1 LFEICK
7 TIFWYLV
14 WGILRR
20 SAVDGVFLGS
30 YLYPLSLS
38 TVMSAKIWMATVG
51 LVVLGLQP
59 GAGASEA
66 APETFYEWCM
76 SPGKSSEV
84 RATIE
89 ALFWVAGTKRCVPA
103 AQRLAGREELDLTG
117 LSVRD
122 LGPIAGLPKLRKLVL
137 DRNPV
142 RDLTPLGKLAQLQVL
157 SVNQSSLKRLDGVET
172 IGSLQALSIDRTL
185 VRDLGPI
192 AGLVGLKELS
202 ARGDRLESI
211 APLAGLKSLR
221 YLALENNRIEELT
234 PLTFLGG
241 LEELRLAN
249 NRIRDIQ
256 PLAGLTVLQT
266 LTLSSNRIADFR
278 SLQSLPRLKRVELLG
293 MLLRSN
299 PCPASLNG
307 GSCVYQ
313 QALEPEDAGKPLPL
327 QDSSSSVVSE
337 DFGAIN
343 GAENQSNSSPE
354 PKVVQDSKLKSTA
367 K

>member
-1 LFEICK
+1 MVYFGGVICP
-7 TIFWYLV
+7 F
-14 WGILRR
+14 
-20 SAVDGVFLGS
+20 
-30 YLYPLSLS
+30 S
-38 TVMSAKIWMATVG
+38 TVMSAKIWMAAG

-59 GAGASEA
+59 GAMASEA

-76 SPGKSSEV
+76 SPRKSSEV

-103 AQRLAGREELDLTG
+103 ARRLVEREALDLTG

-122 LGPIAGLPKLRKLVL
+122 LRPIAGLPKLKKLVL

-142 RDLTPLGKLAQLQVL
+142 RDLTPLGRLGQLQVL
-157 SVNQSSLKRLDGVET
+157 SVNQSSLKRLDGVEL
-172 IGSLQALSIDRTL
+172 IVGLQALSIDRTL
-185 VRDLGPI
+185 VRDLGPV

-202 ARGDRLESI
+202 ARGDRLENIVALS
-211 APLAGLKSLR
+211 GLKSLR

-241 LEELRLAN
+241 LEELRLDN
-249 NRIRDIQ
+249 NRVRDIQ
-256 PLAGLTVLQT
+256 PLAGLTMLQT
-266 LTLSSNRIADFR
+266 LTLNSNRISDFR
-278 SLQSLPRLKRVELLG
+278 SLQSLPSLKRVELLG

-299 PCPASLNG
+299 PCPAALNG

-327 QDSSSSVVSE
+327 QDDGFGVVKP
-337 DFGAIN
+337 DLGAIE

-354 PKVVQDSKLKSTA
+354 PKTVQGLKSESTT